1 MANDS
6 ILIQVQLGSPTKA
19 NISAVTR
26 QIQSALS
33 NVSANVQIQNGRQA
47 AQTLQTIKR
56 GTDDASRSMNSFG
69 EAIGLSGRRFLAFTS
84 AVAVVGRLTSAL
96 SQATREAIKFEREFV
111 KLAQVFDTDVKSLG
125 RLQNS
130 MSELS
135 KEFGLA
141 IRISICN

>member
-19 NISAVTR
+19 NINAVTR

-33 NVSANVQIQNGRQA
+33 NVSANVQISNGGQA
-47 AQTLQTIKR
+47 AQQLQTIKNE
-56 GTDDASRSMNSFG
+56 TDSATKSMNSFG

-111 KLAQVFDTDVKSLG
+111 K
-125 RLQNS
+125 
-130 MSELS
+130 
-135 KEFGLA
+135 
-141 IRISICN
+141 